1 MKTVPHVSDCPV
13 NLLSTY
19 PCIDAMKL
27 LDGYRETHGDI
38 FSLHVGGWQPDDE
51 TMNWVL
57 LTRSQHVKAFF
68 KGDLN
73 VLSTSRANRVLF
85 GDMLP
90 LQGAF
95 ALEGETLKKHKRIIA
110 KPLNGERIRVYVASI
125 RDFVAET
132 LAAWPKPGGP
142 PINMLKEIHKIT
154 IGTILKTVFGL
165 ELGAEFRKLS
175 AEISKLED
183 ATVPMEEKMNIAGM
197 LHEVIVAETERKKN
211 DPKSD
216 AATDIFSILL
226 AAKDVDGDGSGLSDQ
241 EIHDELF
248 TLLHAGFGSTSTMI
262 SWCFETILGHPDVL
276 KKVKDELKAV
286 LGDAAFS
293 VEHLNQLQYL
303 DACIKETFRIR
314 PLFLVAGARRLNED
328 WELDGY
334 LIPKDTMV
342 ASCSYLLHRH
352 PEEWQNPSVFDPERH
367 LRRDENGNISKVIKP
382 DPFKWAPFG
391 NGVRKCPGQAFA
403 LQETLVLLAEV
414 LRNVNLELHFQDDE
428 VHHPGHDS
436 LTKVPERHG
445 FFMAPK
451 GGPSVKVV

>member
-1 MKTVPHVSDCPV
+1 MKTVPHVNDCPV

-19 PCIDAMKL
+19 PCLDAMKL
-27 LDGYRETHGDI
+27 LDGFREELGDI
-38 FSLHVGGWQPDDE
+38 FSIHVGGWQPDDE

-57 LTRSQHVKAFF
+57 LTRSQHTKAFF

-85 GDMLP
+85 GEMLP
-90 LQGAF
+90 PQGAF

-110 KPLNGERIRVYVASI
+110 KPLNGERIHVYVESI
-125 RDFVAET
+125 RDFVHET
-132 LAAWPKPGGP
+132 LTTWPQPGGQP
-142 PINMLKEIHKIT
+142 LNLLKEIHKIT

-175 AEISKLED
+175 SEISKLED
-183 ATVPMEEKMNIAGM
+183 ASVPPEEKMNIAGM

-211 DPKSD
+211 DPKSEE
-216 AATDIFSILL
+216 ATDIFSILL
-226 AAKDVDGDGSGLSDQ
+226 AAKDEDGDGSGLSDQ

-262 SWCFETILGHPDVL
+262 AWCFETILGNDEVHQ
-276 KKVKDELKAV
+276 KVKAELKDV
-286 LGDAAFS
+286 LGDAPFK
-293 VEHLNQLQYL
+293 VEHLNQLPYL

-328 WELDGY
+328 WALDGY

-352 PEEWQNPSVFDPERH
+352 PGEWDNPNVFNPERF
-367 LRRDENGNISKVIKP
+367 LSRDENGAISKVIKP

-391 NGVRKCPGQAFA
+391 NGLRKCPGHAFA

-414 LRNVNLELHFQDDE
+414 LRTVNLELHFEADE
-428 VHHPGHDS
+428 MRHPGHDS
-436 LTKVPERHG
+436 LAKVPERHG
-445 FFMAPK
+445 FFMAPQ
-451 GGPSVKVV
+451 GGPTVRVI